1 MDSGKILK
9 FPNLLQGACNT
20 YDCCPQIKTLLHK
33 PRNPRA
39 LRLQEERRD
48 FYPCLITSLAYLI
61 SDVASISID
70 RLNPASIRL
79 KSKHRDLPFIYAPCS
94 RVEASSQNDNAFGIW
109 YVSTAPR
116 PWHVMDEPRLFL
128 RGHKAPLFCCHHGL
142 MYLWFFPH
150 TCFTSCTVYSLCFCL
165 SLVRR
170 LHHLGLSLPSCFHLF
185 RPAGQFLLTSSNT
198 CNTFFL

>member
-1 MDSGKILK
+1 MCNITGNDLICSHVFVSHNKTGGFMDSGKILK

-94 RVEASSQNDNAFGIW
+94 RVEKPLPKMTMLSGSGMF
-109 YVSTAPR
+109 PR
-116 PWHVMDEPRLFL
+116 PLGHGMSWMNHGCFYGATKLLSSVVIMD
-128 RGHKAPLFCCHHGL
+128 
-142 MYLWFFPH
+142 
-150 TCFTSCTVYSLCFCL
+150 
-165 SLVRR
+165 
-170 LHHLGLSLPSCFHLF
+170 
-185 RPAGQFLLTSSNT
+185 
-198 CNTFFL
+198 